1 MKLNSVI
8 VGILISAGINIA
20 GYGIISL
27 IFEFMESQGVM
38 DEAGSQDGK
47 RRRTIWLLSICLNIV
62 AIQFLG
68 KRKTQKTQRGV
79 AILTV
84 LAAFT
89 WAIFYS
95 KSLFFVE

>member
-8 VGILISAGINIA
+8 TGILISAGVILA

-27 IFEFMESQGVM
+27 IFEFMVSQGVM
-38 DEAGSQDGK
+38 DEAGSQGGK
-47 RRRTIWLLSICLNIV
+47 RQRTIWLLSICANII

-68 KRKTQKTQRGV
+68 KRKTRNTQRGV

-84 LAAFT
+84 LSAFAWAA
-89 WAIFYS
+89 YYY